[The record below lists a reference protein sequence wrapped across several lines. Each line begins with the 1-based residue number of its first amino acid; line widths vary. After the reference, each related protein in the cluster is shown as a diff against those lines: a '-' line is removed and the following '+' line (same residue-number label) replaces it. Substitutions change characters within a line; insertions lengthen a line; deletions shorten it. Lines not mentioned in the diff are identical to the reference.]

1 MFNSHHENI
10 YLICL
15 YDSSHLH
22 EGLSDLPLKP
32 LIKPFFCR
40 GASLHQQERSIS
52 ENEGTERNLND
63 RALLSLP
70 LFTILTSPFPITSS
84 HDLTLQQTWHK
95 KSGATVSSGL
105 YFLLKAP
112 VSCKTSINAFLWL
125 IFVTEVPVE
134 RT

>member
-1 MFNSHHENI
+1 MKDDLFFFSFVNSYDLLLPCKQVNPVFNSHHENI

-70 LFTILTSPFPITSS
+70 LFTILTTPFPVTSS
-84 HDLTLQQTWHK
+84 HDLTLFSKTGI
-95 KSGATVSSGL
+95 KSQVQL
-105 YFLLKAP
+105 FLQ
-112 VSCKTSINAFLWL
+112 VFISF
-125 IFVTEVPVE
+125 
-134 RT
+134 